1 MINGEITKY
10 AKFILYQIFCGVTYL
25 ITSRGGFA
33 GLSFEIPCD
42 SSQFF
47 ANRLS
52 SLEISLYLDSRRPA
66 NLFQRFLERH
76 SFPGMKGEGW
86 IGKSIVESNR
96 MHSTGKRNFVEL
108 KLIYYSILLFFEK
121 GFVRKNVK
129 GFISSNNNF
138 VVITMPTKLNWNKI
152 NFWKEIEGE
161 KLGEKI
167 VRIT

>member
-108 KLIYYSILLFFEK
+108 KLIYYSILLLSFEK
-121 GFVRKNVK
+121 EFIKKNVN
-129 GFISSNNNF
+129 GFMSANNNF
-138 VVITMPTKLNWNKI
+138 LLLRCQRFIRNLTGIK
-152 NFWKEIEGE
+152 
-161 KLGEKI
+161 
-167 VRIT
+167 

>member
-1 MINGEITKY
+1 M
-10 AKFILYQIFCGVTYL
+10 
-25 ITSRGGFA
+25 
-33 GLSFEIPCD
+33 
-42 SSQFF
+42 
-47 ANRLS
+47 
-52 SLEISLYLDSRRPA
+52 
-66 NLFQRFLERH
+66 
-76 SFPGMKGEGW
+76 
-86 IGKSIVESNR
+86 
-96 MHSTGKRNFVEL
+96 EL

>member
-1 MINGEITKY
+1 
-10 AKFILYQIFCGVTYL
+10 
-25 ITSRGGFA
+25 
-33 GLSFEIPCD
+33 
-42 SSQFF
+42 
-47 ANRLS
+47 
-52 SLEISLYLDSRRPA
+52 
-66 NLFQRFLERH
+66 
-76 SFPGMKGEGW
+76 
-86 IGKSIVESNR
+86 